1 MNCFHAASIGQ
12 RSKRRKVE
20 KKSASAFEKL
30 RELKQGGKRD
40 KWGAE
45 ESSKIY
51 DEVNEEEYSKIMSE
65 RNSDWI
71 VGDGEFIVQEF
82 RIIDSIFRLLHQVPK
97 VISKTVEKFSMT
109 KTTSTKFSQGQ
120 TSVKVLTR
128 SEGANCLKSRY
139 RRENH

>member
-1 MNCFHAASIGQ
+1 MVGQ

-51 DEVNEEEYSKIMSE
+51 DEVDEDEYTKIMSS

-71 VGDGEFIVQEF
+71 VGDG
-82 RIIDSIFRLLHQVPK
+82 
-97 VISKTVEKFSMT
+97 
-109 KTTSTKFSQGQ
+109 
-120 TSVKVLTR
+120 
-128 SEGANCLKSRY
+128 KS
-139 RRENH
+139 